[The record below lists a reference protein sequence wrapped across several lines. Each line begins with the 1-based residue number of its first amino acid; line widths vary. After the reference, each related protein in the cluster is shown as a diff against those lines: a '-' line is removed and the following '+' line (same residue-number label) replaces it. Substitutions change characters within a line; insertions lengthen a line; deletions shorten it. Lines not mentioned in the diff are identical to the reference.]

1 MHFKFNVR
9 PKDIS
14 LLTRALQSLESAPDS
29 WFEYMSP
36 ADIQLVKNAA
46 RGFPA
51 KIRFH
56 LPNISY
62 AEFFAFNV
70 SCDYLLETRKLSSR
84 EQDILEHYYDM
95 SGSILDEFADSL
107 PDM

>member
-1 MHFKFNVR
+1 MNFKFNIR
-9 PKDIS
+9 PQDIS
-14 LLTRALQSLESAPDS
+14 LLTRALQSLEKAPNS
-29 WFEYMSP
+29 WFEDMPS

-46 RGFPA
+46 RGFPT

-62 AEFFAFNV
+62 AEFFAFNAA
-70 SCDYLLETRKLSSR
+70 CDYFLETGKFSSH
-84 EQDILEHYYDM
+84 EQGILEYYSEM
-95 SGSILDEFADSL
+95 SGSILDEFADSV

>member
-1 MHFKFNVR
+1 
-9 PKDIS
+9 
-14 LLTRALQSLESAPDS
+14 
-29 WFEYMSP
+29 MSP

-70 SCDYLLETRKLSSR
+70 SCDYLLETGKLSSR
-84 EQDILEHYYDM
+84 EQDILEHYSDM
-95 SGSILDEFADSL
+95 SGPILDEFADSL